1 MNSQVQDMDHTITLG
16 SYILHWIFQTSH
28 RDSVGQTITINPCVS
43 ISIADCSIGHLI
55 LGLWQD
61 GQVQGSYQTI
71 TLGTCI
77 WYGIC
82 SSFGLL
88 INLTINPLIFR
99 TCAEGQIGHL
109 ILSFWQDGQ
118 VEDMDHTVTLN
129 TSKWHAYG
137 I

>member
-1 MNSQVQDMDHTITLG
+1 MDHTITLG

-28 RDSVGQTITINPCVS
+28 RGSVGQTITINPCVS
-43 ISIADCSIGHLI
+43 LTIADCGIGYLI
-55 LGLWQD
+55 QGLWQD
-61 GQVQGSYQTI
+61 GQVQDMDQTI

-77 WYGIC
+77 LHSIFLACHRDIVGQTI
-82 SSFGLL
+82 
-88 INLTINPLIFR
+88 TINPSISFTVTNGIIGYLIQ
-99 TCAEGQIGHL
+99 G
-109 ILSFWQDGQ
+109 FWQDGQ